1 MIDKLYKTD
10 LGDQTIYALINSVN
24 DYPEIDIN
32 WVFNKYMNSR
42 ERFQAE
48 DGNPHFIC
56 KSAREILMDLIPDPN
71 DYPKSPNEEYNLDY
85 DVLYWCGLIYN
96 NLFFMYHIRGFKL
109 LEYLPLKLL
118 MKLYYPNHERSI
130 ITACENFFEYFIKD
144 KDYQNYVIE

>member
-1 MIDKLYKTD
+1 M
-10 LGDQTIYALINSVN
+10 GDQTIYALINSVN

-56 KSAREILMDLIPDPN
+56 KSAREILMDLIPNPN
-71 DYPKSPNEEYNLDY
+71 DYPKSSNEEYNLDY

-96 NLFFMYHIRGFKL
+96 NLFFAI
-109 LEYLPLKLL
+109 
-118 MKLYYPNHERSI
+118 
-130 ITACENFFEYFIKD
+130 
-144 KDYQNYVIE
+144 